1 MLSIPL
7 IIGLLIA
14 EHSRRLI
21 YGRLLLVACHFDRL
35 LATTSIT
42 FLHNKILV

>member
-7 IIGLLIA
+7 IIGLSIA
-14 EHSRRLI
+14 EYSRRLI
-21 YGRLLLVACHFDRL
+21 RGGLILVAFHFDRL

-42 FLHNKILV
+42 FLYNKILV

>member
-1 MLSIPL
+1 MLSILL

-21 YGRLLLVACHFDRL
+21 RSRLLLVACYFDRL

-42 FLHNKILV
+42 FLYNKILV

>member
-1 MLSIPL
+1 MLLIPL

-14 EHSRRLI
+14 EYSRRLI
-21 YGRLLLVACHFDRL
+21 CGRLLLVAYYFDRL

-42 FLHNKILV
+42 FLYNKILA